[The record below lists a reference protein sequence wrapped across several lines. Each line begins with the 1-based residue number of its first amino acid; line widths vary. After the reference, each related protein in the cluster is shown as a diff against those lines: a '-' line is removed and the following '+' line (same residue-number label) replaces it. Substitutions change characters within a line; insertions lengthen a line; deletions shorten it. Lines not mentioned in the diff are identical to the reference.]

1 MKLGERLESLYGIV
15 HDYRNRLD
23 IIAKALLMSL
33 AAQSM
38 YFLSMYFFFL
48 SLGQDIGVGNVYLIM
63 PIVIFI
69 SMFPSLG
76 GLGVREG
83 GMVAFFGPL
92 AGKDSAFAAS
102 LLLLFMLFFV
112 SLIGGIVYLWWGISA
127 KREGSRNDRQEAV

>member
-1 MKLGERLESLYGIV
+1 
-15 HDYRNRLD
+15 
-23 IIAKALLMSL
+23 MSL
-33 AAQSM
+33 AAQST

-48 SLGQDIGVGNVYLIM
+48 SLGKDIGVGNVYLIM

-83 GMVAFFGPL
+83 GMVALFGPL
-92 AGKDSAFAAS
+92 AGKDNAFAAS

-112 SLIGGIVYLWWGISA
+112 SLIGGVVYLWWGISA
-127 KREGSRNDRQEAV
+127 RKEEKSR